1 MREIAKKV
9 QMIRLQ
15 EEHSGR
21 KADAEQYSAKR
32 CKIERESIKLE
43 KHRVKKRTQKFQTSE
58 EKWDIKCKKAV
69 QLFNQGEEYPT
80 IAKNLRCNV
89 SSLYRELKKRGTL
102 QTPKQVAV
110 SKSLKSPITST
121 RTKKTNFE
129 RYKEYYMYK

>member
-15 EEHSGR
+15 EEHSR
-21 KADAEQYSAKR
+21 HKADAEQYSAKR

-43 KHRVKKRTQKFQTSE
+43 KHRVKKRTQKFQTTE
-58 EKWDIKCKKAV
+58 EKWDTKCKKAV

-80 IAKNLRCNV
+80 IAKKLRCNV

-102 QTPKQVAV
+102 QIPKQVSV
-110 SKSLKSPITST
+110 SKSLKSPTTSAQ
-121 RTKKTNFE
+121 TKKTNFE